1 MPTEKGVLTLRGN
14 VFVVYTCK
22 EDNFRIVEAHDLSLR
37 MEATTM
43 EAKKTPPNQL
53 EIPELEAPRKSIK
66 SKEYKEIQLVEGDS
80 SKMALIG
87 SNLDP
92 K

>member
-1 MPTEKGVLTLRGN
+1 M
-14 VFVVYTCK
+14 
-22 EDNFRIVEAHDLSLR
+22 A
-37 MEATTM
+37 ATTM

-53 EIPELEAPRKSIK
+53 EILELEAPCKFIK

-80 SKMALIG
+80 SKTTLIG

>member
-1 MPTEKGVLTLRGN
+1 M
-14 VFVVYTCK
+14 
-22 EDNFRIVEAHDLSLR
+22 A
-37 MEATTM
+37 ATTM

-53 EIPELEAPRKSIK
+53 EIPELEALRKSIK
-66 SKEYKEIQLVEGDS
+66 YKEYKEIQLVEGDS
-80 SKMALIG
+80 SKTALIG

>member
-1 MPTEKGVLTLRGN
+1 M
-14 VFVVYTCK
+14 
-22 EDNFRIVEAHDLSLR
+22 AA
-37 MEATTM
+37 MTM

-80 SKMALIG
+80 SKTALIE